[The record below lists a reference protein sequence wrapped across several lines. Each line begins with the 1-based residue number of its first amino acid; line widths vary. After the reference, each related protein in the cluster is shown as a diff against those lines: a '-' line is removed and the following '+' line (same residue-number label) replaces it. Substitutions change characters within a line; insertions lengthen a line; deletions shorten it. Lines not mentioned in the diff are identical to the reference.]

1 MLEDLGLLGLRMK
14 TKIKQN
20 KNNLLSHPY
29 HLVPQAN
36 NSDDNGGSDGNNDN
50 NKCGDGDYDGGDGD
64 DDGHGGDSE
73 VPITFL
79 KTLHI

>member
-29 HLVPQAN
+29 RLVPQAN
-36 NSDDNGGSDGNNDN
+36 NSDDNGDSDGNNDN
-50 NKCGDGDYDGGDGD
+50 DKCDDGD

>member
-1 MLEDLGLLGLRMK
+1 MLEDLGLLGLRKK

-29 HLVPQAN
+29 RLVPQAN
-36 NSDDNGGSDGNNDN
+36 NSDDNGDSDGNNDN
-50 NKCGDGDYDGGDGD
+50 DKCDDGD

>member
-29 HLVPQAN
+29 RLVPQAN
-36 NSDDNGGSDGNNDN
+36 NSDDNGGSDGKNDN
-50 NKCGDGDYDGGDGD
+50 DKCDDGD